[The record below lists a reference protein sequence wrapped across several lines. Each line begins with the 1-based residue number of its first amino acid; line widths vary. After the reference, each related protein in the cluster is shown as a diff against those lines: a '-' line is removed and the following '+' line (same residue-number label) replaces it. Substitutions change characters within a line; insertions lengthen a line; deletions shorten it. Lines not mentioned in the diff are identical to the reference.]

1 MKRLAW
7 LLALMLAACAAPP
20 QDVRP
25 ALWQVDGPQ
34 GQKAWLFGTVHAL
47 PRPVN
52 WHSPVLDSALAG
64 SDALVVEIA
73 DLDGAKLGKAF
84 AAVSRTPGLPPL
96 PDRAGIDLR
105 PGLDRLLDE
114 ADQSAEDLRPLET
127 WAVALTLASAAQPAD
142 AARNGIDRALI
153 AAADGKPVV
162 ELEGAAAQFAIF
174 DHLPEAQQ
182 RTLLRAV
189 IAGSAQAAQDSARL
203 AEAWGKGD
211 MAVIGATTREG
222 FLSDPGLRQA
232 LYTGRN
238 RNWTR
243 QLTAM
248 MAQGRHPFVAVGAAH
263 LAGDESLPALLAAQG
278 YTVRRV
284 Q

>member
-1 MKRLAW
+1 
-7 LLALMLAACAAPP
+7 
-20 QDVRP
+20 
-25 ALWQVDGPQ
+25 
-34 GQKAWLFGTVHAL
+34 
-47 PRPVN
+47 
-52 WHSPVLDSALAG
+52 VLDRALAG
-64 SDALVVEIA
+64 SDTLVVEIA

-84 AAVSRTPGLPPL
+84 TAVSRTPGLPPL

-114 ADQSAEDLRPLET
+114 ADQSAETLRPLET
-127 WAVALTLASAAQPAD
+127 WAVALTLASATQSAD
-142 AARNGIDRALI
+142 AASNGIDRALI

-162 ELEGAAAQFAIF
+162 ELEGAAVQFAIF

-189 IAGSAQAAQDSARL
+189 IAGSPRAAQDSARL
-203 AEAWGKGD
+203 AAAWAKGD
-211 MAVIGATTREG
+211 MGVIGATTHEG

-238 RNWTR
+238 LNWTR
-243 QLTAM
+243 QLTVM
-248 MAQGRHPFVAVGAAH
+248 MAQGRHPFAAVGAAH